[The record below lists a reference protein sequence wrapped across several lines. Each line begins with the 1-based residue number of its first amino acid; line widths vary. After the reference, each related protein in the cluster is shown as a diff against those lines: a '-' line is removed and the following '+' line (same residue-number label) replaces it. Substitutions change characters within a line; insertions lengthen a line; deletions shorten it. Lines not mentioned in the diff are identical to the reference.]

1 MQWITEL
8 TTCITSIAKASTTD
22 DQVDADVVPL
32 RADARLAVE
41 AVLLDERCVE
51 SIGAA
56 LRMTGDATAALRQ
69 EEEAKEDA
77 AVAFQSDALAK
88 LAGAVAAAG
97 IAALPTSTQSSEG
110 DFC

>member
-77 AVAFQSDALAK
+77 VFKFQSEALAK

-97 IAALPTSTQSSEG
+97 IAALPTSTQISEG